1 MVKKEKLHSFGW
13 VIWKWYNSNITFMLA
28 FMRIVL
34 KPTWTLR
41 SISSHIILLWTK
53 LNYARYG
60 SYYLHQM
67 KNREVI
73 YLGLKVLV
81 SVEGQDRYNIR
92 TPIDQ
97 RGVKTLNKLR
107 RTVRGIKGF
116 TANTNA
122 VAKWTL
128 NQSYQAENLSCL
140 HKLSN
145 LTTASY
151 ILRSEDIV
159 FKVINTFKNYYKSK
173 NYSITTFDPFLE
185 KETLYNPSSGAAM
198 SAEVTGNLLLVHEK
212 GQDLCEDFLQAP
224 RFSTTKKGFTIRS
237 QEITT
242 KWFWQ
247 KNFFPLHVAI
257 KNPTT

>member
-1 MVKKEKLHSFGW
+1 
-13 VIWKWYNSNITFMLA
+13 
-28 FMRIVL
+28 
-34 KPTWTLR
+34 
-41 SISSHIILLWTK
+41 
-53 LNYARYG
+53 
-60 SYYLHQM
+60 M

-81 SVEGQDRYNIR
+81 SVERQNRYNIW

-97 RGVKTLNKLR
+97 RGVKTFNKQR
-107 RTVRGIKGF
+107 KTVGGIKGF
-116 TANTNA
+116 TANTSG

-151 ILRSEDIV
+151 ILRSEDMV
-159 FKVINTFKNYYKSK
+159 FKVINTFKNHCKSK
-173 NYSITTFDPFLE
+173 NYSITTFYPFLE
-185 KETLYNPSSGAAM
+185 RETLYNPSSDAAM
-198 SAEVTGNLLLVHEK
+198 PAEVTGNLLLLHEK

-224 RFSTTKKGFTIRS
+224 RFSTTKKGLTIRS

-242 KWFWQ
+242 KWSWQ
-247 KNFFPLHVAI
+247 KKIFPLHVAI